1 MLTTRTARWSAV
13 TGLVCVVVLVATWFV
28 LVSPRRSQAAD
39 LGEQRTSAEAT
50 NVSLEAEIAELQ
62 RQYAKLPELREELKV
77 IRAQLPPAADV
88 PRLVRSLSDLAAD
101 SGVVIESIVP
111 GTSTTLSPASGTTP
125 ALVSVQ
131 VAVTVRG
138 RYVEGALFLRYL
150 QTRLNRV
157 FLVSQVNAT
166 RNEEEATGSSAAA
179 TSTPT
184 TTATATAT
192 ATATPTATSTPPDD
206 FTLTIGGE
214 VFSLVDA
221 PVASATTAPGAA
233 AATPAA
239 PAAGGSAPSST
250 TQ

>member
-39 LGEQRTSAEAT
+39 LDAQRTSAEAT

-62 RQYAKLPELREELKV
+62 RQFAGLDELRDELKV

-101 SGVVIESIVP
+101 SGVEIESIVP
-111 GTSTTLSPASGTTP
+111 GAVNTLTPASGTSP
-125 ALVSVQ
+125 ALVSVE

-157 FLVSQVNAT
+157 FLVSQVNAK
-166 RNEEEATGSSAAA
+166 RNEDESNAGSAAA
-179 TSTPT
+179 TATATPT
-184 TTATATAT
+184 TTATATS
-192 ATATPTATSTPPDD
+192 TPTPTSTTPPPPDD
-206 FTLTIGGE
+206 FTITMGGE

-221 PVASATTAPGAA
+221 PTATPPAGA
-233 AATPAA
+233 AATPAPA
-239 PAAGGSAPSST
+239 PAAGGAPAPTQT